1 MTYREAKEIIRDYGF
16 EDNSAMS
23 EYQTIIKNSLNTAI
37 QNIYDDMVIQLK
49 GYYKKTLSTD
59 EKEWEP
65 VRPELINDLT
75 EDDFVIELPDNL
87 LVLVP
92 LLAAHFVWLDDDIQ
106 KSINYYNDYEDMR
119 QKILNS
125 CFSDVKA
132 TITGGIGW

>member
-1 MTYREAKEIIRDYGF
+1 MTYGEAKEIIRDYGF

-59 EKEWEP
+59 EKEWQP

-75 EDDFVIELPDNL
+75 EDDFVIGLPDSL

>member
-1 MTYREAKEIIRDYGF
+1 MTYGEAKEIIRDYGF

-125 CFSDVKA
+125 FFSDVKA

>member
-1 MTYREAKEIIRDYGF
+1 MTYGEAKEIIRDYGF

-132 TITGGIGW
+132 TITGGRGW

>member
-1 MTYREAKEIIRDYGF
+1 MTYGEAKEIIRDYGF
-16 EDNSAMS
+16 EDNSAMA
-23 EYQTIIKNSLNTAI
+23 EYNTNVKNALNTAI

-49 GYYKKTLSTD
+49 GYYKKTLST
-59 EKEWEP
+59 EEVPWEP
-65 VRPELINDLT
+65 VRPEYIMEST
-75 EDDFVIELPDNL
+75 PDDFVIELPDNL

-125 CFSDVKA
+125 CLGDTRA

>member
-1 MTYREAKEIIRDYGF
+1 MTYGEAKEIIRDYGF

>member
-1 MTYREAKEIIRDYGF
+1 MTYGEAKEIIRDYGF
-16 EDNSAMS
+16 EDNSAMA
-23 EYQTIIKNSLNTAI
+23 EYKTNVKNALNTAI

>member
-1 MTYREAKEIIRDYGF
+1 MTYGEAKEIIREYGF

>member
-1 MTYREAKEIIRDYGF
+1 MTYGEAKEIIRDYGF

-75 EDDFVIELPDNL
+75 EDNFVIELPDNL

>member
-1 MTYREAKEIIRDYGF
+1 MTYGEAKEIIRDYGF

-37 QNIYDDMVIQLK
+37 QNIYDDMIIQLK
-49 GYYKKTLSTD
+49 GYYKKTLSTE
-59 EKEWEP
+59 EKEWQP
-65 VRPELINDLT
+65 VRPKLINDLT
-75 EDDFVIELPDNL
+75 EDNFVIELPDNL

-92 LLAAHFVWLDDDIQ
+92 LLAAHFVWLDDDKQ

>member
-1 MTYREAKEIIRDYGF
+1 MTYGEAKEIIRDYGF

-92 LLAAHFVWLDDDIQ
+92 
-106 KSINYYNDYEDMR
+106 
-119 QKILNS
+119 
-125 CFSDVKA
+125 
-132 TITGGIGW
+132 

>member
-1 MTYREAKEIIRDYGF
+1 MTYGEAKEIIRDYGF

-65 VRPELINDLT
+65 VRPEPINDLT

>member
-1 MTYREAKEIIRDYGF
+1 MTYGEANEIIRDYGF

-92 LLAAHFVWLDDDIQ
+92 LLAAHFVWLDDDLQ
-106 KSINYYNDYEDMR
+106 KAINYYNNYEDMR
-119 QKILNS
+119 QKILNA
-125 CFSDVKA
+125 CLGDTRA
-132 TITGGIGW
+132 TITGGIRW

>member
-1 MTYREAKEIIRDYGF
+1 MTYGEAKEIIRDYGF
-16 EDNSAMS
+16 EDNSAMA
-23 EYQTIIKNSLNTAI
+23 EYNTNVKNALNTAI

-49 GYYKKTLSTD
+49 GYYKKTLY
-59 EKEWEP
+59 EP
-65 VRPELINDLT
+65 TRPEYIVDST
-75 EDDFVIELPDNL
+75 PDDFVIELPDNL

>member
-1 MTYREAKEIIRDYGF
+1 MTYGEAKEIIRDYGF

-65 VRPELINDLT
+65 VRHELINDLT
-75 EDDFVIELPDNL
+75 EDNFVIELPDNL

>member
-1 MTYREAKEIIRDYGF
+1 MTYGEAKEIIRDYGF

-49 GYYKKTLSTD
+49 GYYKKTLSTE
-59 EKEWEP
+59 EKEWKP

-75 EDDFVIELPDNL
+75 EDNFVIELPDNL

-106 KSINYYNDYEDMR
+106 KCINYYNDYEDMR

>member
-1 MTYREAKEIIRDYGF
+1 MTYGEAKEIIKDYGF
-16 EDNSAMS
+16 EDNSAMA
-23 EYQTIIKNSLNTAI
+23 EYKTNVKNALNAAI

-59 EKEWEP
+59 EVPWEP
-65 VRPELINDLT
+65 IRPEYITDST
-75 EDDFVIELPDNL
+75 PDDFVIELPDNL

-125 CFSDVKA
+125 CLGDTRA
-132 TITGGIGW
+132 TITGGIRW

>member
-1 MTYREAKEIIRDYGF
+1 MTYGEAKEIIRDYGF

-132 TITGGIGW
+132 TVTGGIGW

>member
-1 MTYREAKEIIRDYGF
+1 MTYGEAKEIIRDYGF

-65 VRPELINDLT
+65 VRPGLINDLT

>member
-1 MTYREAKEIIRDYGF
+1 MTYGEAKEIIRDYGF
-16 EDNSAMS
+16 EDKSAMS

>member
-1 MTYREAKEIIRDYGF
+1 MTYGEVKEIIRDYGF

>member
-1 MTYREAKEIIRDYGF
+1 MTYEEAKEIIRDYGF